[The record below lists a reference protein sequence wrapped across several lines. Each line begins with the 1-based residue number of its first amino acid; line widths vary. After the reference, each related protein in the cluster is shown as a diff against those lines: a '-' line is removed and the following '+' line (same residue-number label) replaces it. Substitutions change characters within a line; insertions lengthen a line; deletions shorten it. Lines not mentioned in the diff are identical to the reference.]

1 MSPTMLITL
10 TVVEIVALVVVL
22 AIYLIKVA
30 RHLRS
35 IADTLAKVTFG
46 VRAVESQVG
55 VVGPGVT
62 KINKTL
68 EEIAAALPGVA
79 GKAEKLASRN

>member
-1 MSPTMLITL
+1 MSVTLLVTL
-10 TVVEIVALVVVL
+10 TVLEILALVIVL
-22 AIYLIKVA
+22 AIFLVKIT

-35 IADTLAKVTFG
+35 TADTLAKVTFG

-62 KINKTL
+62 KVNQTL
-68 EEIAAALPGVA
+68 EEIVGALPGIA
-79 GKAEKLASRN
+79 GKAENIASRS